1 MTEVQSV
8 QRQIILNNVL
18 LNRASITTPLQ
29 DKKGEIDPKTGK
41 VKSKYRVHLL
51 FPQTHPQFNEL
62 QALIRGVAVGGW
74 KDQTAAVLEQ
84 IKSNNQRF
92 CMQRGELY
100 YPSEPAYKGMIYISA
115 GNKDQP
121 TILATENGVNIANRG
136 TPAVLTPSNPQ
147 WPYSGCKVNA
157 HLEFYTYDYNGK
169 GLGCSVLGIQFFEHG
184 ERLRGSSVSTGAEF
198 KPVAAK
204 EADGAPPAAGA
215 AGGLLG
221 GSLIG

>member
-1 MTEVQSV
+1 MTEVNTV

-18 LNRASITTPLQ
+18 LNRASITTPLL

-62 QALIRGVAVGGW
+62 QALIRAVALASW
-74 KDQTAAVLEQ
+74 KDQTQAVLEQ
-84 IKSNNQRF
+84 IKTNNQRF

-100 YPSEPAYKGMIYISA
+100 YPSEPAYKGMIYLSA

-121 TILATENGVNIANRG
+121 TIVVTENGINIANRG
-136 TPAVLTPSNPQ
+136 TPAVLTPSHPK
-147 WPYSGCKVNA
+147 WPYSGAKGNA

-169 GLGCSVLGIQFFEHG
+169 GLGCSVLGLQFFEHG
-184 ERLRGSSVSTGAEF
+184 ERLRGASVSSGSEF
-198 KPVAAK
+198 GIVPAQ
-204 EADGAPPAAGA
+204 ADGAAPQPAAGG
-215 AGGLLG
+215 AG
-221 GSLIG
+221 LI

>member
-1 MTEVQSV
+1 MTEIQTI

-18 LNRASITTPLQ
+18 LNRASITTPLL

-62 QALIRGVAVGGW
+62 QALIRGVALAGW
-74 KDQTAAVLEQ
+74 KDQTQAVLEQ
-84 IKSNNQRF
+84 VKTNNQRF

-100 YPSEPAYKGMIYISA
+100 YPSEPAYKGMIYVSA

-121 TILATENGVNIANRG
+121 TILATENGINIANRG
-136 TPAVLTPSNPQ
+136 TPAVLTPSNPK
-147 WPYSGCKVNA
+147 WPYSGAKVNA

-169 GLGCSVLGIQFFEHG
+169 GLGCSVLGLQFFEHG
-184 ERLRGSSVSTGAEF
+184 ERLRGSSVSSGAEF
-198 KPVAAK
+198 GVVPAQ
-204 EADGAPPAAGA
+204 ADGAPPASTPP
-215 AGGLLG
+215 AGGAG
-221 GSLIG
+221 LI